1 MPNSL
6 YQIRSSLDG
15 FSLVTTLTSHHVKSA
30 ILSDDTE
37 YLVHV
42 SISGYP
48 CFMIVLGF
56 EPSQGETTP
65 SSSSRSISVATLT

>member
-6 YQIRSSLDG
+6 FQIRSSLDG

-37 YLVHV
+37 YLVHI
-42 SISGYP
+42 SISYYS

-56 EPSQGETTP
+56 EPSQGETIP
-65 SSSSRSISVATLT
+65 SSSSRSMSVAALT